1 MRFAENNRISHR
13 QLYRQMI
20 LALLAPFMLCVFGKG
35 GMNGISA
42 VAGMIFA
49 LILLGFYVIWLIRL
63 TPSFEDPVKSAGA
76 FAGRLIGIFFLI
88 YVLMAGG
95 YLLALLRRLVP
106 VKLITGVSGRWIAF
120 WAVLVCSV
128 GTCKGVQ
135 RRGRMAEVSGGLLL
149 GGIMIMMILCV
160 PQAKTEYLMG
170 EIRWEELTVRN
181 VSQSFYGTLC
191 AFSPVAG
198 GILTLGGILI
208 GMELLLPAVL
218 GYDRV
223 AAESYPVLPLLAGA
237 DLPGNVL
244 ARFDILW
251 MGFLLYSLLFAIGSL
266 LYYGNQIIGK
276 SHPGTGSFWFP
287 ALVFLISLLEEEGKG
302 ILDYF
307 GWCLAY
313 IFVPGILI
321 CQFYMF
327 IRGKGHRRKQRKRAV
342 GVVTGILSVSLFM
355 SGCGAAGEENVSY
368 GTWRGCL
375 RRRNLSYLWDA
386 GSF

>member
-170 EIRWEELTVRN
+170 EIRWEELNIREALFT
-181 VSQSFYGTLC
+181 
-191 AFSPVAG
+191 
-198 GILTLGGILI
+198 
-208 GMELLLPAVL
+208 
-218 GYDRV
+218 
-223 AAESYPVLPLLAGA
+223 
-237 DLPGNVL
+237 
-244 ARFDILW
+244 
-251 MGFLLYSLLFAIGSL
+251 LFAISDNSL
-266 LYYGNQIIGK
+266 SIWRE
-276 SHPGTGSFWFP
+276 TGLPS
-287 ALVFLISLLEEEGKG
+287 A
-302 ILDYF
+302 
-307 GWCLAY
+307 
-313 IFVPGILI
+313 
-321 CQFYMF
+321 
-327 IRGKGHRRKQRKRAV
+327 
-342 GVVTGILSVSLFM
+342 
-355 SGCGAAGEENVSY
+355 NVSMASTI
-368 GTWRGCL
+368 GSVFWMIL
-375 RRRNLSYLWDA
+375 R
-386 GSF
+386 FEK